1 MAEIGND
8 IRKAVTIL
16 NVGGLVAVP
25 TETVYGLAG
34 NALDESAVREIYR
47 VKQRPLD
54 KPLAIQLSRVE
65 DIMEYCIEIPKEA
78 LVLARKYWPGPLTLV
93 LKKSN
98 KVPDIVTSGQPTVGI
113 RIPNHPVTLEL
124 LKQLDYPLAVP
135 SANISGYTSPKN
147 TSSVNQQL
155 PEISYILEGG
165 SCAVGKESTLVSLV
179 DKKLKI
185 LRHGAIPKDDILK
198 TLKMKL

>member
-78 LVLARKYWPGPLTLV
+78 LVLARNIGQV
-93 LKKSN
+93 L
-98 KVPDIVTSGQPTVGI
+98 
-113 RIPNHPVTLEL
+113 
-124 LKQLDYPLAVP
+124 
-135 SANISGYTSPKN
+135 
-147 TSSVNQQL
+147 
-155 PEISYILEGG
+155 
-165 SCAVGKESTLVSLV
+165 
-179 DKKLKI
+179 
-185 LRHGAIPKDDILK
+185 
-198 TLKMKL
+198 

>member
-135 SANISGYTSPKN
+135 SANISGYTSPK
-147 TSSVNQQL
+147 THH
-155 PEISYILEGG
+155 P
-165 SCAVGKESTLVSLV
+165 STNNC
-179 DKKLKI
+179 LKF
-185 LRHGAIPKDDILK
+185 H
-198 TLKMKL
+198 TF